1 MHNYARISLINISD
15 VPDGEHVI
23 VMGRYER
30 HLNGATLSQRGKTLD
45 LVGEPFD
52 WIPPQDAAVEVWGV
66 LWQGPQPRLVVHNAR
81 QVGDT
86 TRAPE
91 QPKEVCVGDTVTL
104 TARVTNYADQQV
116 TTEFQNKLIML
127 ESKGWLRLQ
136 RYNNLDV
143 GEYWKVYYTPEARK
157 RFAIPGS
164 APVRKDQVQ
173 TLCFGPQKATYL
185 EKQGPVELVNGVPRV
200 MVQYRVKAQNL
211 PKWADD
217 PELDDVVWQRPPA
230 SEESGTMRMYI
241 GGDGHWKVDPTF
253 NPQP

>member
-1 MHNYARISLINISD
+1 MKCLLLIGMVGSLFLYGCKKETLPTVSNEALGQVLVQDLKDHPRQHCVRTSMLGFVQD
-15 VPDGEHVI
+15 
-23 VMGRYER
+23 
-30 HLNGATLSQRGKTLD
+30 GATWLIR
-45 LVGEPFD
+45 
-52 WIPPQDAAVEVWGV
+52 A
-66 LWQGPQPRLVVHNAR
+66 NAS
-81 QVGDT
+81 
-86 TRAPE
+86 
-91 QPKEVCVGDTVTL
+91 
-104 TARVTNYADQQV
+104 NYADQQV

-241 GGDGHWKVDPTF
+241 GGEGHWKVDPTF